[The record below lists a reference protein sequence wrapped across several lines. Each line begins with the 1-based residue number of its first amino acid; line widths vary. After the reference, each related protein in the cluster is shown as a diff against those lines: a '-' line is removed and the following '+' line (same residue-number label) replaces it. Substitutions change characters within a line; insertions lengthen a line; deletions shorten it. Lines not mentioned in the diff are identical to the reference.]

1 MPTKSIIIGAG
12 KPIVVPPNQTCSNES
27 NLMKTMLDEKLQ
39 KITLNERKPTFPAPA
54 STTTFKQATSSSQIS
69 SVDEFCPED
78 GNRLDT
84 SFLDDPQENHSSR
97 MMSGATAQ
105 DSDSDTEA
113 QGNPL
118 VARFDEDYVDAIET
132 SSPHKTFPDTSKP
145 KVNPLSKH
153 RDRNSSDIEVFNIM
167 DANRSRRSS
176 SSSLEMKVDR
186 NENTEFDSDSSKFLD
201 SKVRRS
207 PEGIED
213 TKTDT
218 PASCS
223 NASYHID
230 RPYPVVQVVNDSESD
245 EKEKEKKKKH
255 KKKSKEPKS
264 EKKLKEKKSKKKK
277 SKDVSTSDDDTTNVA
292 KDAYEM
298 I

>member
-1 MPTKSIIIGAG
+1 
-12 KPIVVPPNQTCSNES
+12 
-27 NLMKTMLDEKLQ
+27 MLDEKLQ
-39 KITLNERKPTFPAPA
+39 KISLAERKPAQAA

-78 GNRLDT
+78 GMRLDT
-84 SFLDDPQENHSSR
+84 SFLDDLHDNNPHRMTAIAQE
-97 MMSGATAQ
+97 
-105 DSDSDTEA
+105 SDSDTET

-118 VARFDEDYVDAIET
+118 VARFDEDFLDAANESPLK
-132 SSPHKTFPDTSKP
+132 SSNDAKP
-145 KVNPLSKH
+145 KINPLSKH

-167 DANRSRRSS
+167 DVQQSRRSS
-176 SSSLEMKVDR
+176 SSSLEIKVDP
-186 NENTEFDSDSSKFLD
+186 NYAEFDSSEFLD

-213 TKTDT
+213 TTVDT
-218 PASCS
+218 PAMCS
-223 NASYHID
+223 STNASYHID
-230 RPYPVVQVVNDSESD
+230 RGYAVQPMVNDSESD
-245 EKEKEKKKKH
+245 EKEKKKKH

-264 EKKLKEKKSKKKK
+264 ERKSKEKKSKKKK
-277 SKDVSTSDDDTTNVA
+277 SKELSTSDDEQNVV